1 MVKYKI
7 KLTIP
12 TTSYGNIQPEVEV
25 EANSLEEAHA
35 IVSDW
40 IDDMYSKYL
49 NLYINSVPSSVNKKV
64 VTNEQSET
72 VENTTT
78 NNTKKVFKVDE
89 HLTRI
94 SNGEIASTPA
104 FKSALLNISATS
116 NSDTLSEIIERIKKS
131 EKLAPEEKTKL
142 TEYATEKI
150 ST

>member
-25 EANSLEEAHA
+25 EANSIEEAHA
-35 IVSDW
+35 MVSDW
-40 IDDMYSKYL
+40 VESMYDIYL
-49 NLYINSVPSSVNKKV
+49 NKVPSNVNKKV
-64 VTNEQSET
+64 VTSEQPNT
-72 VENTTT
+72 TENTTT
-78 NNTKKVFKVDE
+78 DNTKKVFKVDE

-142 TEYATEKI
+142 IEYAAEKI
-150 ST
+150 TT